1 MNTIRK
7 RIAIT
12 WILTVALGLL
22 LSLVDIGKVA
32 YMSGTYLYASPAGS
46 GSVCSL
52 AAPCS
57 LEGARDKVRTMNANM
72 TEDIVVLLRG
82 GTYSLSSPFEL
93 TESGTV
99 HDSGTNGYNVIYR
112 AYPDEVPIL
121 SGGESVPGNAWTL
134 HDGGRNIYKADVGSL
149 DTRQLYVNGIRA
161 ERARGESFPSGFVRT
176 STGYTLP
183 STGAYAGMAGWD
195 NIGDIE
201 MVIFYQWKS
210 LRCPVASVSGSAL
223 TMQEPCWSLLAPATT
238 AAYPTWVENAY
249 ELLDEE
255 GEWYLDRTGA
265 IDGNA
270 GTLYYKPR
278 SGESMATS
286 EVVAGAAA
294 ETLIRGTGTLDTPL
308 RNVRIE
314 GLTFMYTTWMYPS
327 GNGGFPANQAASYV
341 PPGGGVGQPP
351 AAADFRA
358 AKSVRLERNVFRHL
372 GGTAISLEYGS
383 QHNEIIGNVVED
395 VSATG
400 IKVGFITNEDR
411 NPADSRKIVKNNT
424 VRNNYIVRAGAEYH
438 GATGIFV
445 GYTDQTII
453 EHNELYDLPY
463 TGISVGWGW
472 STDATTAQNNVIRYN
487 RIHRHMNTLRDGGGI
502 YLLGNQPNSTIS
514 HNYISDQYYDLALIY
529 LDNGTQGFDVHH
541 NVLENGGALYWT
553 FVTAIAP
560 TATLNTLRDNYTDI
574 PQSSINAGNTVSG
587 NTYGSSSSWP
597 SAAQTI
603 IADAGIESAYID
615 IKDVV
620 EEQPVMPEPSYVNVA
635 LSRTATASSYWD
647 ASMHPSKAADGNL
660 STAWAS
666 KPPYTSPPWWQV
678 DLGAAY
684 PIAKLELVNRQDNVD
699 HVYERRNYEVL
710 ASNDPTFSTY
720 AVIAK
725 QGNFSIGYKQTWSS
739 RVDDPTPYRYVR
751 VVKNTE
757 IVTLVFAEFRVL
769 VEP

>member
-1 MNTIRK
+1 MNVLRS
-7 RIAIT
+7 RIALPLL
-12 WILTVALGLL
+12 LTMALGWL
-22 LSLVDIGKVA
+22 LSLAIPDKVA
-32 YMSGTYLYASPAGS
+32 YMSGTYIYASPNGS
-46 GSVCSL
+46 GSLCSEL
-52 AAPCS
+52 SPCS
-57 LEGARDKVRTMNANM
+57 LEGARDKVRTMNASM
-72 TEDIVVLLRG
+72 TEDIIVLLRG

-93 TESGTV
+93 TESSTV

-112 AYPDEVPIL
+112 AYPNETPIL
-121 SGGESVPGNAWTL
+121 SGGQSIPGTAWTL
-134 HDGGRNIYKADVGSL
+134 HDSMNNIYKADVGSL
-149 DTRQLYVNGIRA
+149 QTRQLYVNGIRA
-161 ERARGESFPSGFVRT
+161 ERARGETFPSGFART
-176 STGYTLP
+176 SAGYTLP
-183 STGAYAGMAGWD
+183 STGSYAGMAGWD

-210 LRCPVASVSGSAL
+210 LRCPVASISGSAL

-255 GEWYLDRTGA
+255 GEWYLDLTGA
-265 IDGNA
+265 VDGNA

-278 SGESMATS
+278 SGESMAVS
-286 EVVAGAAA
+286 EVVAGSTA
-294 ETLIRGTGTLDTPL
+294 ETLIKGTGTLDTPL
-308 RNVRIE
+308 HNVQIH
-314 GLTFMYTTWMYPS
+314 GLTFLYTTWMYPS

-358 AKSVRLERNVFRHL
+358 AKSIRLERNVFRHL

-383 QHNEIIGNVVED
+383 QDNAIIGNVVED

-400 IKVGFITNEDR
+400 IKVGFITGDDR

-424 VRNNYIVRAGAEYH
+424 VQNNYIVRTGAEYH

-445 GYTDQTII
+445 GYTDHTVI

-487 RIHRHMNTLRDGGGI
+487 RIHRYMHTLRDGGGI
-502 YLLGNQPNSTIS
+502 YALGNQPNSTIS
-514 HNYISDQYYDLALIY
+514 DNYISGQYYDLALVY

-541 NVLENGGALYWT
+541 NVLQNDGALYWT

-560 TATLNTLRDNYTDI
+560 TATLNTIRDNYSDI

-587 NTYGSSSSWP
+587 NTYSSASSWP
-597 SAAQTI
+597 LAAQTI
-603 IADAGIESAYID
+603 IAGAGIEAGYLD
-615 IKDVV
+615 IKDIIA
-620 EEQPVMPEPSYVNVA
+620 EQPTVPEPSYINAA
-635 LSRTATASSYWD
+635 LNKTVTASSYWD
-647 ASMHPSKAADGNL
+647 ASMHPSKAADGNV

-666 KPPYTSPPWWQV
+666 KPPYTSAPWWQV
-678 DLGAAY
+678 DLGSAL

-699 HVYERRNYEVL
+699 HVYERRNFDVL

-720 AVIAK
+720 TVIGR
-725 QGNFSIGYKQTWSS
+725 QGNFSVGYKQTWSS
-739 RVDDPTPYRYVR
+739 LVDDPTPYRYVR
-751 VVKNTE
+751 VVKTTE
-757 IVTLVFAEFRVL
+757 IVTLVMAEFRVL
-769 VEP
+769 IEP